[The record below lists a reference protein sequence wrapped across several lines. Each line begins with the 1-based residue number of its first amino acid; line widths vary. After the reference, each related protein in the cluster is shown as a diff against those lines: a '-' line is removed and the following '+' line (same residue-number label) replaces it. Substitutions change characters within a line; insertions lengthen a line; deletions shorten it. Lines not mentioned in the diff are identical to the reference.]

1 MKEEEPQRFATESVT
16 DGAISLSAGRLADS
30 AHSD

>member
-1 MKEEEPQRFATESVT
+1 MKEEEPQRFAAESVT
-16 DGAISLSAGRLADS
+16 DGAIALSSGQLADS